1 MREENLNAQRPS
13 TQQPGSEEAQA
24 TEKARCATG
33 FFHSVAAAQSALIL
47 SRRHFDSA
55 AELPPRLALGVD
67 AHCGTGAR
75 WSSEC
80 DAPRHRSIGESVA
93 GKVQMSALS

>member
-24 TEKARCATG
+24 TEKARRAAG
-33 FFHSVAAAQSALIL
+33 FFHPVAAAKSALIL

-55 AELPPRLALGVD
+55 AASLPRFSPCALTVT
-67 AHCGTGAR
+67 AAPGA
-75 WSSEC
+75 
-80 DAPRHRSIGESVA
+80 V
-93 GKVQMSALS
+93 VV